1 MEKKK
6 VKIYDTTL
14 REGMQRVGTSYSMG
28 DKIQL
33 ALLLDE
39 IGVAYIEG
47 GFPGGNPKDLAFYK
61 RMRDIKLKNSK
72 LVAFGPTCRPGV
84 APENDSVMRAVLD
97 ADTEVVSVFGKSSSF
112 QVAEVLGCSPEEN
125 LRMIKETI
133 SFMKEHVA
141 EVFFDAEHFF
151 DGYKCDSV
159 YALNTIKTAFEAGA
173 DRIILCDT
181 NGCGLPK
188 ETEEIV
194 SQVLLSLPGL
204 KGRLGVHIHNDS
216 GCAVASTIS
225 AVDAGANLVQV
236 TLNGWGERCGNADLF
251 SVVPNLQLK
260 MGYECVS
267 DMTTLYRQAHKA
279 SEIANIKMN
288 EFAPYVGKNAFSH
301 KAGVHIDAVVKN
313 PESYEHICPE
323 SVGNERRYMLS
334 EVSGKAAVLAKIEK
348 LLPSLGCEKKDAV
361 IIADRLKAMEF
372 EGYQFEG
379 ADASFEVLVKKL
391 LGKHRQ
397 WFSLNNYKVFTV
409 NNDEVG
415 TVTASAIV
423 DVTVD
428 GVQEVTAANGIGPVD
443 ALDGALRKAL
453 GRFYPCISE
462 MRLVDYK
469 VRVLESKLATAS
481 VVRVVIES
489 SDGEATWCTVG
500 VSGDIIQAS
509 FLALVDAHEYLLSRK
524 IEQ

>member
-1 MEKKK
+1 
-6 VKIYDTTL
+6 
-14 REGMQRVGTSYSMG
+14 
-28 DKIQL
+28 
-33 ALLLDE
+33 
-39 IGVAYIEG
+39 
-47 GFPGGNPKDLAFYK
+47 
-61 RMRDIKLKNSK
+61 
-72 LVAFGPTCRPGV
+72 
-84 APENDSVMRAVLD
+84 
-97 ADTEVVSVFGKSSSF
+97 
-112 QVAEVLGCSPEEN
+112 
-125 LRMIKETI
+125 
-133 SFMKEHVA
+133 
-141 EVFFDAEHFF
+141 
-151 DGYKCDSV
+151 
-159 YALNTIKTAFEAGA
+159 
-173 DRIILCDT
+173 
-181 NGCGLPK
+181 
-188 ETEEIV
+188 
-194 SQVLLSLPGL
+194 
-204 KGRLGVHIHNDS
+204 
-216 GCAVASTIS
+216 
-225 AVDAGANLVQV
+225 
-236 TLNGWGERCGNADLF
+236 
-251 SVVPNLQLK
+251 
-260 MGYECVS
+260 
-267 DMTTLYRQAHKA
+267 MTTLYRQAHKA